1 MSDIK
6 TLTVEQHQSKTG
18 QNYLTFEQ
26 AAAHTGISEGELRK
40 ARANDSLL
48 PDANLRT
55 GMRGRPALLF
65 RKGTLNDFAK
75 RYRAAQ
81 KAAKA
86 EKAAERAAA
95 KAATPVDTSDID

>member
-1 MSDIK
+1 MADAIK

-18 QNYLTFEQ
+18 QNYLTFTQGAE
-26 AAAHTGISEGELRK
+26 HTGISEGELRK
-40 ARANDSLL
+40 ARASNALV
-48 PDANLRT
+48 PDATLMT

-86 EKAAERAAA
+86 EKAAEREAA
-95 KAATPVDTSDID
+95 KSEAVDTSAID

>member
-1 MSDIK
+1 MADAIK

-18 QNYLTFEQ
+18 QNYLTFAQ
-26 AAAHTGISEGELRK
+26 AADHTGISEGELRK

-48 PDANLRT
+48 PDATLMT

-86 EKAAERAAA
+86 EKVAAREAA
-95 KAATPVDTSDID
+95 KSEAVDTSSID